1 MNKRTFLKLASGSLA
16 SLALPN
22 ALAMQSN
29 TTRISDKY
37 AVVFFFLSTCSEC
50 HKFSPK
56 MRQLQA
62 LMGIPVYD
70 FSIDGKPIPD
80 FPRPMSVDQQIYGT
94 FFPSRQETN
103 AVPAT
108 FLINVNT
115 VKFVRMTIGDVSY
128 EQLNQSFN
136 NILNDREVLLAME

>member
-1 MNKRTFLKLASGSLA
+1 MKKRTFLKIATSSFVSLFIPRA
-16 SLALPN
+16 FALQPN
-22 ALAMQSN
+22 VN
-29 TTRISDKY
+29 RISDKY

-56 MRQLQA
+56 LRQLQA
-62 LMGIPVYD
+62 LTGVPVYD
-70 FSIDGKPIPD
+70 FSIDGRPIPD
-80 FPRPMSVDQQIYGT
+80 YPRPMGVDQQIYGT
-94 FFPSRQETN
+94 FFPSRQNAN

-115 VKFVRMTIGDVSY
+115 VKFVRMTIGDVTY
-128 EQLNQSFN
+128 EQLTQSFT